1 MNRIIQMS
9 NEYLF
14 YIFKREHKIMR
25 PTDKK
30 LAIEEEGSQVRAI
43 ILFSKSPSSN
53 ISFAIL
59 QVSF

>member
-1 MNRIIQMS
+1 MRK
-9 NEYLF
+9 EYLF

-30 LAIEEEGSQVRAI
+30 LAIEEEGPQVRAN
-43 ILFSKSPSSN
+43 ILMSKGRLLSS
-53 ISFAIL
+53 ISFANS